1 MAGKQTA
8 PPPTAPELRRKARLI
23 LDQVKVTAN
32 REKRRRLTAR
42 AFELVQ
48 LAEQLEQD
56 KEQLGEDN
64 KKRQVYR
71 SGRKVDQ

>member
-1 MAGKQTA
+1 MAGKQTV
-8 PPPTAPELRRKARLI
+8 PPPTASELRRKARLI

-64 KKRQVYR
+64 EKRQVYR